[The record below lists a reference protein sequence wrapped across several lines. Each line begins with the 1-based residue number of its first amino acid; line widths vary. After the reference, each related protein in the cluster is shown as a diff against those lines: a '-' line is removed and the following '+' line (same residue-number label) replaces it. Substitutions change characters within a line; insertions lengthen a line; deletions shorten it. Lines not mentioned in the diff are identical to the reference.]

1 MCGAAKG
8 YLLVFT
14 AAGWAA
20 ETGAALVVSWNLPGG
35 VGVLAAGAAGGE
47 SQSAAWPAAARSI
60 AE

>member
-1 MCGAAKG
+1 MCGAAKA

-20 ETGAALVVSWNLPGG
+20 EAAAALVVSWNLPSG

-60 AE
+60 GE

>member
-1 MCGAAKG
+1 MCGAAKA

-20 ETGAALVVSWNLPGG
+20 EASAAPVVQANS
-35 VGVLAAGAAGGE
+35 LAELAVRVAAGGGE
-47 SQSAAWPAAARSI
+47 SRNAAWPAAGHSI